1 VPFEDQR
8 GQADAGDEIADRVVL
23 SDLADRIA

>member
-8 GQADAGDEIADRVVL
+8 GQADVGDDIADRVVL
-23 SDLADRIA
+23 SDLADRLA